1 MALTVEEIQIV
12 VDAQVNGAINGLDRV
27 ERESSSMTKSLAK
40 GAKFIA
46 GAAVTGLIVKSFVK
60 IGAESSKLA
69 AQAEEIQSKFN
80 VVFGESATEIQSW
93 ADTYSEAVGRSE
105 TDTLKFLGVIGDTL
119 KPLGFAKD
127 AVDDMSKQV
136 VALAGDLGSF
146 NDIPTQEVVEG
157 IQSALV
163 GNVETLRRYGVVA
176 NETSIKQEALNSGLW
191 DGEGALT
198 AQEKAQAILN
208 ITMQGTQ
215 DAQGDLERTQD
226 SHTNTMIRLESAT
239 KDLKIELGKSVNQ
252 GLTPMASAT
261 ATLVANMAEWLG
273 KSREINEAMK
283 EITQTGE
290 TQATNI
296 DVLRGTYSELEQRL
310 ENTRQ
315 AFEQVNAESER
326 FGVTVD
332 PRQLAEQEA
341 IIKAKENELLLLD
354 GQISRQEAIADG
366 VLRQAQY
373 EKQFAK
379 EIAAEKEKQRKI
391 DEQIA
396 QDQADTLTR
405 QEAQNSLLKEFA
417 LIDERVKLGLVA
429 KQGEIEKETALR
441 ETLFALIEEGFTA
454 EGQGI
459 ANIIEASE
467 EMGVVLS
474 DVFAKASNDAKNV
487 TFDMEQFGKTVVNI
501 ATSSLETLGQA
512 LVEEGASFQVFG
524 KIALGVLADVLSAL
538 GAQLA
543 AMGALAIFG
552 PTHDVASG
560 AGLIAGS
567 AAAFLASGVV
577 RGASNVAFAEG
588 GSFLTN
594 GSQNITVGDNAGGV
608 ERVTVEPVSS
618 VGQNQEQG
626 IGTNRAMTLNID
638 GQQFTGWLQD
648 QLDNGELRV
657 PRRLVV

>member
-12 VDAQVNGAINGLDRV
+12 VDAQVDNAINGLDRV
-27 ERESSSMTKSLAK
+27 DRESNSMTKSLGKA
-40 GAKFIA
+40 AKFIA
-46 GAAVTGLIVKSFVK
+46 GVAVTGLIVKSFIK
-60 IGAESSKLA
+60 IGVESSKLA

-80 VVFGESATEIQSW
+80 VVFGETASDVQSW

-208 ITMQGTQ
+208 ITMRGTQ

-239 KDLKIELGKSVNQ
+239 KDLKTELGKSINE
-252 GLTPMASAT
+252 GLTPMAGAT
-261 ATLVANMAEWLG
+261 ADLVRQFATWLE
-273 KSREINEAMK
+273 KSNEINEVMK

-290 TQATNI
+290 TQSTN
-296 DVLRGTYSELEQRL
+296 VGALESTYKTLSQEL
-310 ENTRQ
+310 ENTKTS
-315 AFEQVNAESER
+315 FEQLNRESEQ
-326 FGVTVD
+326 FGFGVD
-332 PRQLAEQEA
+332 PRALSGQQE
-341 IIKAKENELLLLD
+341 IIKGLEWQLVLLD
-354 GQISRQEAIADG
+354 GQIQRQNTIAEG
-366 VLRQAQY
+366 NLKQANF

-405 QEAQNSLLKEFA
+405 QEAQNSLLKEFT
-417 LIDERVKLGLVA
+417 LIDEQAKVGLIDKNTELA
-429 KQGEIEKETALR
+429 KETALR
-441 ETLFALIEEGFTA
+441 ETLFELIEEGFTA

-459 ANIIEASE
+459 ANVIAASE
-467 EMGVVLS
+467 EMGVVMTEE
-474 DVFAKASNDAKNV
+474 FGKASKVIEEA
-487 TFDMEQFGKTVVNI
+487 TFDMEQFGTSIINV
-501 ATSSLETLGQA
+501 ATTSLETLGQA
-512 LVEEGASFQVFG
+512 LVEEGASFQLFG

-543 AMGALAIFG
+543 AQAALEIFAFKN
-552 PTHDVASG
+552 PVSG
-560 AGLIAGS
+560 AGLLAGS
-567 AAAFLASGVV
+567 AAAFLASGVI

-618 VGQNQEQG
+618 VGANQDQG
-626 IGTNRAMTLNID
+626 IGSSGTMILNID
-638 GQQFTGWLQD
+638 GQQFTGWLQN